1 MILICFFFKYV
12 LSCFSAPSLVK
23 NMTAVNSIKTVQTTT
38 FVSTMR
44 KIITPKPTTIAAEET
59 RKTITNE
66 STTGAISTQILQT
79 TSEPRTVKPVV
90 SKQVSTESVLPTI
103 GVKVELCRV
112 HTEDKN
118 ITDEAGCFSTQPVR
132 QTSCQGFCNSRAVAN
147 VTSPL
152 IYVECFCCKPKNL
165 SVASVPMKCA
175 GGGLNVFKYVVIT
188 ECSCVS
194 CESIAYEAKL
204 GT

>member
-1 MILICFFFKYV
+1 M
-12 LSCFSAPSLVK
+12 K
-23 NMTAVNSIKTVQTTT
+23 NVTAVNSMKTVQTTI
-38 FVSTMR
+38 FVSTVR
-44 KIITPKPTTIAAEET
+44 KIITPKPTTIAAKET
-59 RKTITNE
+59 TKTITNE

-79 TSEPRTVKPVV
+79 TSEPRTVTTIITGTVKPVV
-90 SKQVSTESVLPTI
+90 SKQVSTQSVLPTI
-103 GVKVELCRV
+103 GVKMELCRV

-118 ITDEAGCFSTQPVR
+118 ITDEAGCFSTQPVL

-165 SVASVPMKCA
+165 SGASVPMKCPD
-175 GGGLNVFKYVVIT
+175 GGINVFKYVMIT

-194 CESIAYEAKL
+194 CESTAYEAKL